1 MYSHI
6 SPRDF
11 VVVAIIMVAVFVGRL
26 VVEILDRATA
36 SPAMRQRVN
45 AGSDRFFDGR
55 GSVWEATARST
66 ADFLSQLRRRR
77 WDDDVWPPR
86 DS

>member
-11 VVVAIIMVAVFVGRL
+11 VVVAIIMVAAFVGRL

-55 GSVWEATARST
+55 RGVWAAAARST
-66 ADFLSQLRRRR
+66 ADFLSQIR
-77 WDDDVWPPR
+77 WRTSGDDVWPPR

>member
-1 MYSHI
+1 MYSHL
-6 SPRDF
+6 SPRDL
-11 VVVAIIMVAVFVGRL
+11 VVVAIIVVVVFVGRL

-36 SPAMRQRVN
+36 PPAMRQCVN

-55 GSVWEATARST
+55 GGVWAAAARSI
-66 ADFLSQLRRRR
+66 ADFLSQFRRRTR
-77 WDDDVWPPR
+77 GDDVWPPR